1 MNNNRIEKKSNE
13 KKSGKK
19 AEEERRKSKRI
30 PVGDTTFTIKTLEF
44 GIKRKIAGFSKKI
57 WPKEISSLSNIYF

>member
-1 MNNNRIEKKSNE
+1 MRRRVE
-13 KKSGKK
+13 K

-44 GIKRKIAGFSKKI
+44 GIKRKIAGFF
-57 WPKEISSLSNIYF
+57 KEDLAQGNIVIIQYLFLDL

>member
-1 MNNNRIEKKSNE
+1 MRRRVE
-13 KKSGKK
+13 K